1 MSCKFTDLLRD
12 YLDEKLSA
20 SEMLELERHLD
31 DCRDCQLAL
40 DTLLN
45 QSLSLN
51 GLQEEVE
58 DEIIIS
64 RIKTWGRGIRRITI
78 FGFLGFVIGLFSRF
92 YTRDAFIVTK
102 AIMALPYKLAE
113 FALSLFFAG
122 NVIRQQDFVPFY
134 QTGGTGF
141 FPYNPVLDI
150 LAGLITPA
158 LISLFLALALGY
170 LTSDRRVFQ
179 RKKIINFVAAG
190 VLAFLL
196 WVAVLYGVYSNTLGK
211 IDRLDGIRGLTV
223 YAVEERGSSWLI
235 SIDEQALTREKYS
248 NLVEDISRAVQKGM
262 EPYPASK
269 AGLELIFDFSGGGR
283 IAAFVDLETG
293 AMILQ
298 NYKSYQL
305 PERAVAQLIL
315 LAGVSGNE

>member
-12 YLDEKLSA
+12 YLDEKLSP

-31 DCRDCQLAL
+31 DCRDCQQAL

-45 QSLSLN
+45 QALSLK

-58 DEIIIS
+58 DEVIIS
-64 RIKTWGRGIRRITI
+64 KIKAWGRGIRRITI

-113 FALSLFFAG
+113 FALSIFFKG
-122 NVIRQQDFVPFY
+122 NVNRIQDLRIFY
-134 QTGGTGF
+134 HIGGIGF

-179 RKKIINFVAAG
+179 RKKIINFVAVG
-190 VLAFLL
+190 ILTFLL
-196 WVAVLYGVYSNTLGK
+196 WVAVLHGVYSNTLDK
-211 IDRLDGIRGLTV
+211 IERLDGIRGLTV
-223 YAVEERGSSWLI
+223 YAMEARGSSWLI
-235 SIDEQALTREKYS
+235 SIDEQALAEEKYK
-248 NLVEDISRAVQKGM
+248 NLLKDISTAVQKGM
-262 EPYPASK
+262 ESYPAGK
-269 AGLELIFDFSGGGR
+269 AGLELIFDFTGGGQ
-283 IAAFVDLETG
+283 ISAFVDLETG

-298 NYKSYQL
+298 NNKSYQV